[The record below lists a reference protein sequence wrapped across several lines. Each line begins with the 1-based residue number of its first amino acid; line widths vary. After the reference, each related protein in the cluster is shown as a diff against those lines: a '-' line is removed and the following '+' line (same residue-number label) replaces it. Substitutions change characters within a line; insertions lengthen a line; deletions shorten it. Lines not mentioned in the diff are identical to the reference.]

1 MTSTGHATQVTTCR
15 VCGEQDWQPVLS
27 FGDLPLADSFL
38 KPSDSYDDEPRYPL
52 GVVCCRSCRLMSLTH
67 VVDPE
72 VLYRTYPYTTSDSEM
87 MTKHMQRVVEI
98 CRDRFGV
105 APGSFVVEIGSN
117 TGSQLKAF
125 QKAGVRTLG
134 IDPALNIVEVARR
147 RGVETLPD
155 FFSVESAKSVKEK
168 YGTPRLILGRH
179 VFAHIDDISGVVEG
193 VRSILDPDGLFAIE
207 VPYLVDM
214 LQRNEF
220 DTIYHEHLSYFGVGT
235 LATLFERHGLRVVD
249 VERLPVHGG
258 SILVFAGLADG
269 TWTTRPIVEELIA
282 GEREFGLDKDGTYEQ
297 FALNFASIKEELVSL
312 IRGLRAEGKRIVGYG
327 APAKGNTLLNAC
339 GLGVDD
345 LEFCSDTTE
354 FKQGTVLP
362 GTHIPVRAP
371 SEVAADEVDYYLL
384 LAWNYSE
391 EILKKEQAFIA
402 KGGRFILPNP
412 TPSIVPSQA

>member
-1 MTSTGHATQVTTCR
+1 
-15 VCGEQDWQPVLS
+15 
-27 FGDLPLADSFL
+27 
-38 KPSDSYDDEPRYPL
+38 
-52 GVVCCRSCRLMSLTH
+52 MSLTH

-98 CRDRFGV
+98 CGDRFGV
-105 APGSFVVEIGSN
+105 TAGSFVVEIGSN

-125 QKAGVRTLG
+125 QKAGIRTLG

-155 FFSVESAKSVKEK
+155 FFSVETAASVKEK
-168 YGTPRLILGRH
+168 YGAPRLILGRH

-193 VRSILDPDGLFAIE
+193 VRSMLDPDGLFAIE
-207 VPYLVDM
+207 VPYVVDM

-235 LATLFERHGLRVVD
+235 LATLFERHGLKIVD

-269 TWTTRPIVEELIA
+269 TWATRPIVEELIA
-282 GEREFGLDKDGTYEQ
+282 GERAFGLDKDGTYEQ

-312 IRGLRAEGKRIVGYG
+312 IRGLRADGKRIVGYG

-339 GLGVDD
+339 GLGLDD

-354 FKQGTVLP
+354 FKQGKVLP

-371 SEVAADEVDYYLL
+371 SEVAVDEVDYYLL

-391 EILKKEQAFIA
+391 EILKKEQAFLA

-412 TPSIVPSQA
+412 TPSVVPSQA